1 MPSQSSQ
8 EITLTMMRTS
18 LYSAVVCDA
27 LDALGY
33 RNQAPRIALKAFT
46 TDEIL
51 VGRCKTT
58 LWADMYHE
66 DPRPYELELKAVD
79 SCNTDDVIIAAASG
93 SVQSAL
99 WGELLSTASRNSG
112 CIGAIID
119 GAVRDVRQMS
129 EMRFPIFA
137 RATIPYDSLHRQRVI
152 DFDVPVEI
160 AGVRFC
166 PGDLVFADIDG
177 IVVVPQ
183 AVEAE
188 AIQRAW
194 DKVFTENLIRDSIR
208 FGMKATQAFEKYG
221 VL

>member
-1 MPSQSSQ
+1 MTIAIPD
-8 EITLTMMRTS
+8 EITMVMMRQS

-27 LDALGY
+27 LDSLGHRHQSPRVSLHALTVQG
-33 RNQAPRIALKAFT
+33 L
-46 TDEIL
+46 L

-58 LWADMYHE
+58 LWADMYHP

-79 SCNTDDVIIAAASG
+79 SCQVDDVIIAAASG
-93 SVQSAL
+93 SEQSAL

-112 CIGAIID
+112 CVGAIID

-129 EMRFPIFA
+129 EMQFPIFA
-137 RATIPYDSLHRQRVI
+137 RAKNPYDSLHRQRVI
-152 DFDVPVEI
+152 DVDVPVEI

-177 IVVVPQ
+177 VVVVPQ
-183 AVEAE
+183 AIEAE

-194 DKVFTENLIRDSIR
+194 NKVHTENLIRDSIR
-208 FGMKATQAFEKYG
+208 SGMKATQTFEKYG

>member
-1 MPSQSSQ
+1 
-8 EITLTMMRTS
+8 MMRTS